1 MDREEF
7 KKFMEESF
15 DRRMEICE
23 SIRISREYLESLP
36 DQPDRLSPETRKGC
50 DSQNRDNK

>member
-1 MDREEF
+1 MDKDEF

-23 SIRISREYLESLP
+23 SIRKSREYLESLP
-36 DQPDRLSPETRKGC
+36 DQPERLNPEDVSNSVTKE
-50 DSQNRDNK
+50 N